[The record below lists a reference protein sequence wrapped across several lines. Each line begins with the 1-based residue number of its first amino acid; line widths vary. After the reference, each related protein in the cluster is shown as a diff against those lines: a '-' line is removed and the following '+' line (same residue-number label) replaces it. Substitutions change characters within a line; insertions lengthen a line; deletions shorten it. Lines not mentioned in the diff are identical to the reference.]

1 MTSTR
6 PGEPRTL
13 ISLSARIKNA
23 AQAEGRPQRRF
34 ELVVANTVVGQMLP
48 PGVIKGG
55 MAIKLRVG
63 EAASRFTRD
72 LDATRPAAVSL
83 DDYVDALADRLAE
96 GWAGFTGVVR
106 PVERPNPM
114 GVPPDYIMQPFL
126 IRLSYK
132 GSAWFNVMLELG
144 RDEIGGTN
152 QFEERIADDIRE
164 LFALIGLPA
173 PRPIPLLALDHQI
186 AQKLHACTSADVNGQ
201 NERAHDLVDLQIL
214 ARSATCLLFRARRAA
229 R

>member
-83 DDYVDALADRLAE
+83 V
-96 GWAGFTGVVR
+96 
-106 PVERPNPM
+106 
-114 GVPPDYIMQPFL
+114 
-126 IRLSYK
+126 
-132 GSAWFNVMLELG
+132 
-144 RDEIGGTN
+144 
-152 QFEERIADDIRE
+152 
-164 LFALIGLPA
+164 
-173 PRPIPLLALDHQI
+173 
-186 AQKLHACTSADVNGQ
+186 
-201 NERAHDLVDLQIL
+201 
-214 ARSATCLLFRARRAA
+214 ARRAQAWPPTVIAYQNWDTIYAAAAEGLDVIDDVNEAVVWTNRLIAEIA
-229 R
+229 RGGVAR